1 MLSILNVLEKYA
13 MKYLKF
19 KNTILIVS
27 IMLITACGNN
37 AAQDV
42 MQQPKVEAPASITTT
57 EVAKPNIQPAKN
69 ITENV
74 KPAPPSPPDTEKVP
88 GVPTSLHI
96 DDIPVIPLGGYADVS
111 ITVKDAFSNFV
122 SDGTLITI
130 SAPECCVLLRA
141 LNGTTNN
148 TITEPTINGIV
159 NFTANAMRISNSIE
173 IIASYENK
181 IFASVQTTT
190 QIDVSTSKQN
200 ITSPEE
206 TKAQENPTQFT
217 TKIATKIAT
226 NTTKPISEP
235 IKPVVKPEKSNSIST
250 QQLQIYNGAVPYSY
264 NRSDWG
270 SGWSGSCPDVRG
282 QVLIAESSI
291 PVTYRSASKCTVDS
305 GTWQGPFTGTT
316 FTQASDVDIDH
327 MVPLQNA
334 HISGGWQ
341 WSSTKKRDYYNYLG
355 YANHLIAVD
364 DSTNQSKSASSPD
377 QWTPPNPNYH
387 CTYATD
393 WINIKT
399 QWNLTVTTSE
409 WNALQS
415 MLNNCG
421 QTFNYSAPTPTPNAQ
436 QSSNVSIASCEDSD
450 CNCGD
455 FSNWGEANDAY
466 QRSIVTYGTDKH
478 DLDRNND
485 GVPCESL
492 PGAP

>member
-1 MLSILNVLEKYA
+1 
-13 MKYLKF
+13 
-19 KNTILIVS
+19 
-27 IMLITACGNN
+27 
-37 AAQDV
+37 
-42 MQQPKVEAPASITTT
+42 
-57 EVAKPNIQPAKN
+57 
-69 ITENV
+69 
-74 KPAPPSPPDTEKVP
+74 
-88 GVPTSLHI
+88 
-96 DDIPVIPLGGYADVS
+96 
-111 ITVKDAFSNFV
+111 
-122 SDGTLITI
+122 
-130 SAPECCVLLRA
+130 
-141 LNGTTNN
+141 
-148 TITEPTINGIV
+148 
-159 NFTANAMRISNSIE
+159 
-173 IIASYENK
+173 
-181 IFASVQTTT
+181 
-190 QIDVSTSKQN
+190 
-200 ITSPEE
+200 
-206 TKAQENPTQFT
+206 
-217 TKIATKIAT
+217 
-226 NTTKPISEP
+226 
-235 IKPVVKPEKSNSIST
+235 
-250 QQLQIYNGAVPYSY
+250 
-264 NRSDWG
+264 
-270 SGWSGSCPDVRG
+270 
-282 QVLIAESSI
+282 
-291 PVTYRSASKCTVDS
+291 VTYRSASKCTVDS